1 MLNFMDKNE
10 HNIKIHAQDKDC
22 VYQRSSDVSIF
33 FREHVFNIIENI
45 TVIALTYIYI
55 YLYIYIYNKGL
66 FPENTHDSLQ
76 NNNIEAI
83 DNVNTY
89 DAVTNDTIENNN
101 VLIADMNAFSCK
113 FLSLNAIFN
122 IVYGISYCL
131 YYLTLIAR

>member
-10 HNIKIHAQDKDC
+10 SNIKIHAQDKDC

-33 FREHVFNIIENI
+33 FGEYVFNIMKNI
-45 TVIALTYIYI
+45 TVNALTYIYNNN
-55 YLYIYIYNKGL
+55 NKVL

-89 DAVTNDTIENNN
+89 DAIINDTIENNN
-101 VLIADMNAFSCK
+101 VLIADMNASFSCK
-113 FLSLNAIFN
+113 SLLLNVIFN
-122 IVYGISYCL
+122 VVYGIFYCL
-131 YYLTLIAR
+131 YTI